1 MLEKLDQNEADTKIA
16 YIENNT
22 KFELNDG
29 ADHAF
34 R

>member
-1 MLEKLDQNEADTKIA
+1 MLEKLDQNETDTKIA

-22 KFELNDG
+22 KFELDG
-29 ADHAF
+29 GVDHAF